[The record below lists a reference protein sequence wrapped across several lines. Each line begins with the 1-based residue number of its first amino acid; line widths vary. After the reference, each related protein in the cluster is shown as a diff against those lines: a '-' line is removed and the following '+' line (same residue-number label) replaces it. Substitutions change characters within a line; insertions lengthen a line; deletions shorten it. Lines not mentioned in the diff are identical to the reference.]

1 MSKKKKP
8 QEPAKDKNYCIDAV
22 CHVCSKEFK
31 ARYNMVGRA
40 KVCTPPSH
48 KCERKTIK
56 VPGRRDKLISCV
68 EGCCKSKYYKGTAG
82 AAANTTLDSR
92 KSLSDEEFEK
102 VVKASFK
109 LDQPFAIGLRFT
121 LETGCRCGETLL
133 VRKRHLELTNGF
145 LDKKTGKWVGPLLSI
160 VRIPTLKKAGHP
172 VLPVH
177 IDNKGELVGELR
189 EWSKKLKPDDFL
201 FPMAKRTFQRVFE
214 RILDRVKP
222 ERASLVHI
230 LRHTRA
236 SRLVR
241 SGLDPNTIRE
251 EMRWASIELLKVY
264 SHTTEDEVSTAF
276 GKIRK

>member
-1 MSKKKKP
+1 MKKKKDV
-8 QEPAKDKNYCIDAV
+8 QENPDYCVDAV

-31 ARYNMVGRA
+31 ARYNMVDRA
-40 KVCTPPSH
+40 KVCTKPDH
-48 KCERKTIK
+48 KCRRETIK
-56 VPGRRDKLISCV
+56 VPGRRDKFISCV

-82 AAANTTLDSR
+82 AASNTALDSR
-92 KSLSDEEFEK
+92 KFLNDDEYAK
-102 VVKASFK
+102 VLKASFK
-109 LDQPFAIGLRFT
+109 LDQPFGIGLRFT

-133 VRKRHLELTNGF
+133 IRKRHLELTTGYW
-145 LDKKTGKWVGPLLSI
+145 DKKTEKFVGNPLSV

-172 VLPVH
+172 LLPVH
-177 IDNKGELVGELR
+177 LDNKGKFIDELR
-189 EWSKKLKPDDFL
+189 GWVKKMKPDDLL

-241 SGLDPNTIRE
+241 SGLDPNTIRQ

-264 SHTTEDEVSTAF
+264 AHTTEDEVSAAF
-276 GKIRK
+276 GKLR